1 MVSSA
6 EKAWAEHLA
15 KHTQVTSQPRT
26 LEWRPG
32 DWQCKKCFPKV
43 HVFASKDHC
52 FKCGSPRDAPPEPEP
67 VSIQF
72 GVRGDSLLQCK
83 HEGGSKYAKKWR
95 NFKADFENE
104 LYNAFG
110 NVDVD
115 YTLSIEDGG
124 RIKDV
129 IKTVAEG
136 AKYDIM
142 IIGII
147 VQDLLVQDSYTG
159 AWSVIPEYPE
169 SLDSDLELL
178 AATILSKSNGSMVL
192 AGGPASFWGFA
203 PKWDNFLAHVRNKL
217 RSSGL
222 QVVPVEL
229 ADPVFAQMSK
239 ESKGFYFA
247 NNDEQKEMFVK
258 QWAAWL
264 IAGSSTPELFRTLT
278 VETALPSERDRS
290 RSPRRQP
297 AQQFGIL

>member
-1 MVSSA
+1 
-6 EKAWAEHLA
+6 
-15 KHTQVTSQPRT
+15 
-26 LEWRPG
+26 
-32 DWQCKKCFPKV
+32 
-43 HVFASKDHC
+43 
-52 FKCGSPRDAPPEPEP
+52 
-67 VSIQF
+67 
-72 GVRGDSLLQCK
+72 LLQCK

-192 AGGPASFWGFA
+192 AGGPSSFWGFA

-264 IAGSSTPELFRTLT
+264 IAGSSTPDLFRTLT
-278 VETALPSERDRS
+278 VETTLPSERDRS

-297 AQQFGIL
+297 AQQFNAAWGAPALDASAAWGAQASAAWGAPASAAAWGAPASAASAAPRSNTEVSMRDLMREAGF